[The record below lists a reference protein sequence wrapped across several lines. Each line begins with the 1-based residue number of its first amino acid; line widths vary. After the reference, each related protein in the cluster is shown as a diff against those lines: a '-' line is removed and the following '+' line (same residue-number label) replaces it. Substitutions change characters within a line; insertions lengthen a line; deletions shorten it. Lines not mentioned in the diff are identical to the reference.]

1 MRVGDSYKIRDH
13 IKFGTPDD
21 EIVKM
26 YKWSYSEE
34 EIREFIEKARKAD
47 QPGSKKKSGKKPDAE

>member
-21 EIVKM
+21 KIDKM
-26 YKWSYSEE
+26 YKWSYSEKE
-34 EIREFIEKARKAD
+34 NRASIDKARKAD